1 VHLWIWISN
10 LDTQWLGINESCLF
24 VPGDNP
30 FVWPAKTVHVATQA
44 VAINVVSCI
53 VNVSARGRFDLEE
66 DRAVHLRSNS
76 R

>member
-1 VHLWIWISN
+1 M
-10 LDTQWLGINESCLF
+10 F
-24 VPGDNP
+24 VPGDSP